1 MLRPFNEEKVKR
13 TEEVRVQVHH
23 DALRSTVTLAAVCF
37 QRSQYC
43 ACLQQ
48 LPVHAVHHQYLQQSV
63 QERAAASE
71 LRAARQRLRPQAD
84 QRGLPARHCSVF
96 VLILHQ
102 VSPHVNAPLA
112 RVARN
117 RGVSEDS
124 YTQVG
129 DHTPV
134 PIVFA
139 MSFSRV
145 LGGAAHN
152 GSDERAGGQGKDR
165 ALLSFCVI
173 V

>member
-1 MLRPFNEEKVKR
+1 MVATSDSPVPAWFIAGLSMAMLRPFNEEKVKR
-13 TEEVRVQVHH
+13 TEEVRVQVFH

-37 QRSQYC
+37 QRSQSC

-84 QRGLPARHCSVF
+84 QRGFPARHCSVF

-129 DHTPV
+129 DANCFCHV
-134 PIVFA
+134 
-139 MSFSRV
+139 V
-145 LGGAAHN
+145 LT
-152 GSDERAGGQGKDR
+152 RAR
-165 ALLSFCVI
+165 RRSS
-173 V
+173 